1 MVNVA
6 LVEQFPCKPIVAP
19 AEKLELF
26 TGCRA
31 VEVRFHAAFANDEN
45 TNKENIISGNETAIL
60 N

>member
-1 MVNVA
+1 
-6 LVEQFPCKPIVAP
+6 VAP

-45 TNKENIISGNETAIL
+45 TNKENITSGNETAIL